1 MLITDKKVVV
11 WTGLKVIVDQE
22 IRRLVRVRVGIRI
35 ESDLV
40 IDWVDIRD
48 EVSDRTVDLRYGES
62 TSDWE
67 RT

>member
-1 MLITDKKVVV
+1 LLITDKKVVV